1 MANELSE
8 FQKKIKA
15 QTIVDN
21 MQLND
26 DLSNLEAYLK
36 QLFSDAPPEVRA
48 ATSKGELNELIAGIK
63 EGTSTNVKI
72 TRFLELAEK
81 LDLSA

>member
-21 MQLND
+21 MRLNN
-26 DLSNLEAYLK
+26 DLSNLKPYLE

-48 ATSKGELNELIAGIK
+48 ATSKEELDELITGIK

-72 TRFLELAEK
+72 ARFLELAEK
-81 LDLSA
+81 LGLST